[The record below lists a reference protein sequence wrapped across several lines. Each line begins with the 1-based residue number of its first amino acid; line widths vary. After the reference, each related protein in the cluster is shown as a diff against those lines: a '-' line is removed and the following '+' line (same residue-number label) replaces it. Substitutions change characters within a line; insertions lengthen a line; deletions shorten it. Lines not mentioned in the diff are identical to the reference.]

1 MQTSYQIIWTDEAL
15 RNLQSIL
22 NYLAGKWSSREV
34 DQFLEKLE
42 EREKILSQQPRAF
55 PLSKKGGGNRRS
67 VLTRQITIYYKFED
81 NVVKIRSVFDTRQ
94 DPDSLNLAE

>member
-15 RNLQSIL
+15 RNLQAIL
-22 NYLAGKWSSREV
+22 NHLAGKWSSREI

-55 PLSKKGGGNRRS
+55 PLSKKGGG
-67 VLTRQITIYYKFED
+67 
-81 NVVKIRSVFDTRQ
+81 
-94 DPDSLNLAE
+94 